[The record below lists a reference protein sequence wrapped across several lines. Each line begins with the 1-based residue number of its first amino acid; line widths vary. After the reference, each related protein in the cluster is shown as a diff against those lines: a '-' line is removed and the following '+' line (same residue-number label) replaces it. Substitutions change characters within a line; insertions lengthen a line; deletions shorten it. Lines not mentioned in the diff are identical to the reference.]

1 MDINKEESQEDK
13 YKSLSPERLPNED
26 FDAYKQRQKI
36 VNKILKHYR
45 KGKLVHESVQ
55 YNEDTGELSFNTY
68 VKPKK
73 K

>member
-1 MDINKEESQEDK
+1 MVENKESQEDK
-13 YKSLSPERLPNED
+13 YKSLTSERLPNED
-26 FDAYKQRQKI
+26 FNAYKQRQKI
-36 VNKILKHYR
+36 VNKILKHYK

-55 YNEDTGELSFNTY
+55 YDENTNQLSFNTY